1 MSRNTHWLGVKHS
14 YVIYRQEAFLD
25 VVRWGSQLAWRSG
38 NTSPVMSYLNLTMV
52 GHATENQSS
61 VVFSF

>member
-1 MSRNTHWLGVKHS
+1 MSRSTHWLGVKHS

-25 VVRWGSQLAWRSG
+25 VVRWDSQLGWRSG
-38 NTSPVMSYLNLTMV
+38 NTSPVMLCLNLTIV
-52 GHATENQSS
+52 GHATESRSS